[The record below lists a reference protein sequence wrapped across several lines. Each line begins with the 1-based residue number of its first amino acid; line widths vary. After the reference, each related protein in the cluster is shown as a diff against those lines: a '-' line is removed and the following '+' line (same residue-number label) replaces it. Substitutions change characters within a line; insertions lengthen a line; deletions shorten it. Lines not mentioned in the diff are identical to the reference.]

1 MENEFDNQGS
11 PRRMKCVFE
20 KENVRMGEFGC
31 ERVSPLCENGT
42 TTMTKP
48 PPRILFDSSVS
59 PCICVFVYLCICVFV
74 YLYICVFVN
83 LYFCIFAFCVFIISV

>member
-42 TTMTKP
+42 TTMTKAP
-48 PPRILFDSSVS
+48 PLGLVFVFVSGFCPHLSVS
-59 PCICVFVYLCICVFV
+59 LHPFKGCKLSI
-74 YLYICVFVN
+74 
-83 LYFCIFAFCVFIISV
+83 